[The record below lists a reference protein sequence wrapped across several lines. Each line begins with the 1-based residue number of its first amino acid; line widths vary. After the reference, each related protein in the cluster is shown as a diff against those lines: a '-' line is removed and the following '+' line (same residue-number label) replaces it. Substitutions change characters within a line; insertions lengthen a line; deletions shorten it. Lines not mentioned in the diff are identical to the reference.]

1 MSMDRTTDA
10 HRAMAQLF
18 KNPDPR
24 SLGVM
29 DFIFDVYPLF
39 YRKIF
44 KNNTLMERVVMTGLN
59 GMDILDYF
67 VCGRCESIAPQSGTV
82 LKDGVFVPQ
91 CTCTAD
97 GCGATTVNPPTLRE
111 WLMYELRKKAPPGFE
126 TILSMAM
133 NNIAQTYLRK
143 ALKDYKQ
150 AEDFQTMLDAK
161 RLGMPDMKPLPE
173 MGPVKPRVEH
183 YEGMPT
189 DEELEEIVQRDVKE
203 LMQRVSHKKE

>member
-1 MSMDRTTDA
+1 MSKDRTTDA

-44 KNNTLMERVVMTGLN
+44 KNNKLMERVVMTGLN

-150 AEDFQTMLDAK
+150 AEGF
-161 RLGMPDMKPLPE
+161 PDHAGRETSRYAGHETFAGNGAGKTESRAL
-173 MGPVKPRVEH
+173 RRNADRRR
-183 YEGMPT
+183 T
-189 DEELEEIVQRDVKE
+189 
-203 LMQRVSHKKE
+203 